1 MTSWKLALCSA
12 QRVPSISVSMA
23 ASSWIA
29 GRRLAPV
36 ADIAARAV
44 RGGHCGPRRCDR
56 LEHHADLV
64 DVQPRCAGTLYQ

>member
-12 QRVPSISVSMA
+12 QRLPSVSVSMA

-44 RGGHCGPRRCDR
+44 ATGSSIMRIS
-56 LEHHADLV
+56 
-64 DVQPRCAGTLYQ
+64 